1 MGIKVR
7 VLFFLC
13 PCSCLLASSPRD
25 GVPRLLLFTCW
36 TKLLADNAPKAMK
49 DQKFESCFGR
59 KIAVSA
65 SMSIYQFLTV
75 VGRTGMETLTNEAGA
90 SVSPHLYLGSNVFS
104 FFLFSNAAFCFC
116 HASYVFDGQPPELK
130 KQELAKRQREDATED
145 LNAAIEVKLVTQGIE
160 KYSKR
165 TVKVVFDVSNLQY
178 IICLEGML
186 TKTF

>member
-36 TKLLADNAPKAMK
+36 TKLLADTAPKDMK
-49 DQKFESCFGR
+49 DQKFESYFGR

-65 SMSIYQFLTV
+65 NRRGKI
-75 VGRTGMETLTNEAGA
+75 GMETLTNDAG
-90 SVSPHLYLGSNVFS
+90 VVTR
-104 FFLFSNAAFCFC
+104 
-116 HASYVFDGQPPELK
+116 YVFDGQPPELK
-130 KQELAKRQREDATED
+130 KQELAKRQILKERICYRGSECSNRGDGSYCCR
-145 LNAAIEVKLVTQGIE
+145 LVTQGIE

-165 TVKVVFDVSNLQY
+165 TVKVVFDVSSLQ
-178 IICLEGML
+178 
-186 TKTF
+186 

>member
-65 SMSIYQFLTV
+65 T
-75 VGRTGMETLTNEAGA
+75 
-90 SVSPHLYLGSNVFS
+90 
-104 FFLFSNAAFCFC
+104 FCFC

-130 KQELAKRQREDATED
+130 KQELAKRYSKREDATED
-145 LNAAIEVKLVTQGIE
+145 LNAAIEAGDTG
-160 KYSKR
+160 
-165 TVKVVFDVSNLQY
+165 N
-178 IICLEGML
+178 
-186 TKTF
+186 

>member
-59 KIAVSA
+59 KIAVST
-65 SMSIYQFLTV
+65 SMSIYQ
-75 VGRTGMETLTNEAGA
+75 TGMETLTNEAG
-90 SVSPHLYLGSNVFS
+90 VVT
-104 FFLFSNAAFCFC
+104 
-116 HASYVFDGQPPELK
+116 SYVFDGQPPELK
-130 KQELAKRQREDATED
+130 KQELAKRQILKERRCYRGSEC
-145 LNAAIEVKLVTQGIE
+145 
-160 KYSKR
+160 
-165 TVKVVFDVSNLQY
+165 SNR
-178 IICLEGML
+178 GW
-186 TKTF
+186 

>member
-59 KIAVSA
+59 NIAVSA
-65 SMSIYQFLTV
+65 GMSIYQFLTV
-75 VGRTGMETLTNEAGA
+75 VGRTGMEILTNEAG
-90 SVSPHLYLGSNVFS
+90 VVT
-104 FFLFSNAAFCFC
+104 
-116 HASYVFDGQPPELK
+116 SYVFDGQPPELK
-130 KQELAKRQREDATED
+130 KQELAKRQILKERRCYRGSEC
-145 LNAAIEVKLVTQGIE
+145 
-160 KYSKR
+160 
-165 TVKVVFDVSNLQY
+165 SNR
-178 IICLEGML
+178 GW
-186 TKTF
+186 